1 MVTVALVSLLFGVFF
16 SYVLRREVKLPHGE
30 CVRAWKLVSFPWSRP
45 EHAKQMSDV
54 NTPAE
59 SGRTPDAE
67 KSEDGRGPKTPV

>member
-1 MVTVALVSLLFGVFF
+1 
-16 SYVLRREVKLPHGE
+16 
-30 CVRAWKLVSFPWSRP
+30 
-45 EHAKQMSDV
+45 MSDV